1 MAASARFPGA
11 GAAQRRTGILK
22 KFHVQE
28 IAKSPR
34 IGRLK
39 EQLFAQMPELEA
51 DRAVLL
57 TESYRQTEDL
67 PMITRRARAFAHL
80 MANIPIV
87 IRDDELV
94 VGANSIKPMVN
105 MV

>member
-1 MAASARFPGA
+1 M
-11 GAAQRRTGILK
+11 K

-34 IGRLK
+34 IDRLK

-67 PMITRRARAFAHL
+67 PMITRRAGRS
-80 MANIPIV
+80 PILWPTS
-87 IRDDELV
+87 RSSS
-94 VGANSIKPMVN
+94 AMTSWWSAPTA
-105 MV
+105 